1 MSGPRVL
8 IVMEVQWPRALLLAA
23 LQEAGYDAVGAPTLK
38 EALAY
43 PAPAIGHDPLRLIIL
58 DHHVSG
64 DDPLLSQLL
73 QHHTQA
79 RTLFLESAL
88 RPAALASREQVLR
101 YPTSIGEILRSA
113 QELLPLT
120 RHTSD
125 E

>member
-8 IVMEVQWPRALLLAA
+8 IVMEAQWPRALLLAA

-43 PAPAIGHDPLRLIIL
+43 PAPAIGHHPLRLIIL

-79 RTLFLESAL
+79 RTLFLQSAL
-88 RPAALASREQVLR
+88 RPTAPDHEHVLR
-101 YPTSIGEILRSA
+101 YPLSIAEILRSA
-113 QELLPLT
+113 EELLPLT